1 MTSLVLSFVNG
12 MKNTYF
18 RFGVILWIKEFNLC
32 EVPNTDANKY

>member
-1 MTSLVLSFVNG
+1 